1 MATRVRGGPRR
12 SESFNQ
18 DRTEG
23 GPKGVR
29 TGPSRSEPFDLNRM
43 EGNQTGRAAAN
54 GTERRARASGAR
66 ARSCIPRSGPFDL
79 NRTEGNQTEG

>member
-1 MATRVRGGPRR
+1 VRADRAGPAPGGKRMATRVRGGPRR

-43 EGNQTGRAAAN
+43 EGN
-54 GTERRARASGAR
+54 
-66 ARSCIPRSGPFDL
+66 
-79 NRTEGNQTEG
+79 